1 MSSFDPSVTYFHLKD
16 GPAEALVADESF
28 WPSVMAG
35 QRDLDGWLVAGY
47 ACEQT
52 AASGSAEVH
61 PAGDE
66 LHLCQSGAMSA
77 VLEHETGEEVAGQC
91 CVIPA
96 GVWHRQRTRE
106 PSRVFTLTFGK
117 GTEHR
122 QARQGKS

>member
-1 MSSFDPSVTYFHLKD
+1 MTWPLTD
-16 GPAEALVADESF
+16 GRAEALVADESF

-47 ACEQT
+47 AYEQT
-52 AASGSAEVH
+52 ASSDSAEVH

-77 VLEHETGEEVAGQC
+77 VLERETGDEVVDFDAGQC

-96 GVWHRQRTRE
+96 GVWHRLRARA